1 MSEVD
6 LPLINLPRVQPVA
19 ARRRI
24 CRSLCGGIQGA
35 TSREIWTKEE

>member
-6 LPLINLPRVQPVA
+6 LPLINLPRVQPVE

-24 CRSLCGGIQGA
+24 CRSLCSGIQGHK
-35 TSREIWTKEE
+35 S